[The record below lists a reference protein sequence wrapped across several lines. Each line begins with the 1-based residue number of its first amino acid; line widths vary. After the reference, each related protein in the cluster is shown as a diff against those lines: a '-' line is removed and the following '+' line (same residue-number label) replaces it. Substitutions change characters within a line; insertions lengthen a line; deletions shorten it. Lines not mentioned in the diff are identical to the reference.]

1 VYRLQKKLEDCSS
14 ALESDMARALEEA
27 RGRLEAIFLDRQEMR
42 GDINKVVELI
52 AGLQVRAE
60 PASCILICNEVV
72 ANFE

>member
-1 VYRLQKKLEDCSS
+1 
-14 ALESDMARALEEA
+14 MARALEEA

-60 PASCILICNEVV
+60 PPSCILICNEVV